1 MEATPPESYDHGRD
15 ACYES
20 KLFALSFELS
30 PQRIAQA
37 KFIEDAAVVAP
48 PKSQLFFENCTIKEE
63 AIVML
68 CSISLSAL

>member
-1 MEATPPESYDHGRD
+1 METTPPESYDHGRD

-37 KFIEDAAVVAP
+37 KFIENAAVV
-48 PKSQLFFENCTIKEE
+48 
-63 AIVML
+63 L
-68 CSISLSAL
+68 CSALCALRSALCSLLSAFSLSLSLLSAL